1 MLITEYL
8 LANLPVVS
16 TDVGLALDLAQIGG
30 VMMVPRADPEAMAE
44 AIIRLIGDENLR
56 KQIAERGRPFV
67 LEHCEIN
74 KIARRYKEV
83 YERCL
88 SR

>member
-44 AIIRLIGDENLR
+44 AIIRLVGDENLR
-56 KQIAERGRPFV
+56 KQIAERGRPFI

>member
-1 MLITEYL
+1 
-8 LANLPVVS
+8 
-16 TDVGLALDLAQIGG
+16 
-30 VMMVPRADPEAMAE
+30 MVPRADPEAMAE
-44 AIIRLIGDENLR
+44 VIIRLIEDENLR
-56 KQIAERGRPFV
+56 KQVAERGRPFV

-83 YERCL
+83 YECCL